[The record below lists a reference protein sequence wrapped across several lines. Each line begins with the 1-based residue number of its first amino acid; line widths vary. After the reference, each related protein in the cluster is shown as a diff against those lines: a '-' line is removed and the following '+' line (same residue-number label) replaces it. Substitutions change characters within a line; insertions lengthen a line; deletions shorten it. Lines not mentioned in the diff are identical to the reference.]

1 MDRLPEELRSRN
13 MSHVRSE
20 DTKPEKIIRSRLF
33 RQGYR
38 FRLHRR
44 DLPGTPDIVL
54 PKFRAVIFI
63 HGCFWHHHAC
73 AHGALPET
81 RREWWEAKLEG
92 NRRRDE
98 TNYAR
103 LIGEK
108 WRVAVIW
115 ECAFT
120 RMGRV
125 AGASARDLILDRL
138 TAFFH
143 SDETF
148 LEI

>member
-1 MDRLPEELRSRN
+1 MDRLPKELRSRN
-13 MSHVRSE
+13 MSRVRSE
-20 DTKPEKIIRSRLF
+20 DTKPEKIIRSLLF

-38 FRLHRR
+38 FRLHRQ

-54 PKFRAVIFI
+54 PKFRTVVFV

-73 AHGALPET
+73 AYGALPET
-81 RREWWEAKLEG
+81 RREWWTTKLEG
-92 NRRRDE
+92 NRKRDE
-98 TNYAR
+98 INYAR

-120 RMGRV
+120 RMSRV
-125 AGASARDLILDRL
+125 AGDSARNRILDRL

-143 SDETF
+143 SDDSF